1 MNVAMFLLPKSETAY
16 LVSNL
21 TMRQALE
28 KMEYHRYSAIPI
40 IDLQGKY
47 QGTVTEGDLLWK
59 IKNTPGLD
67 FKGAEKVS
75 LKDVPLRM
83 YNKPVSINAQIE
95 DLITLAIDQN
105 FIPIID
111 DQGVYVGIVRR
122 REILEYC
129 KTLINNT
136 KTKTTISWHAIKRVK

>member
-1 MNVAMFLLPKSETAY
+1 MNVAMLLLPKNETVY
-16 LVSNL
+16 LVFNVS
-21 TMRQALE
+21 MRQALE

-40 IDLQGKY
+40 IDREGKY

-67 FKGAEKVS
+67 FKGTEKVP
-75 LKDVPLRM
+75 LKDVPLRTN
-83 YNKPVSINAQIE
+83 NKPVSIDAQIE
-95 DLITLAIDQN
+95 DLITFAIDQN

-129 KTLINNT
+129 KTLLNNA
-136 KTKTTISWHAIKRVK
+136 SH

>member
-1 MNVAMFLLPKSETAY
+1 MNVAMFLLPKNETVY
-16 LVSNL
+16 LVSNVS
-21 TMRQALE
+21 MRQALE
-28 KMEYHRYSAIPI
+28 RMEYHRYSAIPI
-40 IDLQGKY
+40 IDREGKY
-47 QGTVTEGDLLWK
+47 QATVTEGDLLWK

-67 FKGAEKVS
+67 FKGTEKVP

-83 YNKPVSINAQIE
+83 TNKPVSINAQIE

-111 DQGVYVGIVRR
+111 DQGVYIGIVRR

-136 KTKTTISWHAIKRVK
+136 KIKTNY

>member
-1 MNVAMFLLPKSETAY
+1 MNVAMFLIPKNETVY

-40 IDLQGKY
+40 IDREGKY

-67 FKGAEKVS
+67 FRGTEKIP
-75 LKDVPLRM
+75 LKDIPLKM
-83 YNKPVSINAQIE
+83 VNKPVTINAQIE

-129 KTLINNT
+129 KTLIDN
-136 KTKTTISWHAIKRVK
+136 KISWHPVKSVI

>member
-1 MNVAMFLLPKSETAY
+1 MNVTMFLLPKNETVY

-28 KMEYHRYSAIPI
+28 KMEFHRYSAIPI
-40 IDLQGKY
+40 IDREGKY

-67 FKGAEKVS
+67 FKGTEKIP

-83 YNKPVSINAQIE
+83 NNKPVSINAQIE

-111 DQGVYVGIVRR
+111 DREVYVGIVRR

-129 KTLINNT
+129 KTLLNNT
-136 KTKTTISWHAIKRVK
+136 KTEKSIS

>member
-1 MNVAMFLLPKSETAY
+1 MNVAMFLLPKNETVY
-16 LVSNL
+16 LVSNVS
-21 TMRQALE
+21 MRQALE

-40 IDLQGKY
+40 IDRDGKY
-47 QGTVTEGDLLWK
+47 QATVTEGDLLWK

-67 FKGAEKVS
+67 FKGTEKVP
-75 LKDVPLRM
+75 LKDVLLRM
-83 YNKPVSINAQIE
+83 NNKPVSINAQIE

-111 DQGVYVGIVRR
+111 DQGVYIGIVRR

-129 KTLINNT
+129 KILINNT
-136 KTKTTISWHAIKRVK
+136 KIKTNSSWTAL

>member
-1 MNVAMFLLPKSETAY
+1 MNVAMFLLPKNETVY
-16 LVSNL
+16 LISDF

-40 IDLQGKY
+40 LDREGKY
-47 QGTVTEGDLLWK
+47 KGTVTEGDLLWK

-67 FKGAEKVS
+67 FKGTEKVP

-83 YNKPVSINAQIE
+83 NNTPISINAQIE
-95 DLITLAIDQN
+95 DLITVAIDQN

-122 REILEYC
+122 KEILEYC
-129 KTLINNT
+129 KTIIDY
-136 KTKTTISWHAIKRVK
+136 KHE

>member
-1 MNVAMFLLPKSETAY
+1 MNVAMFLLPKNETVY
-16 LVSNL
+16 LNSSI

-40 IDLQGKY
+40 IDQEGKY
-47 QGTVTEGDLLWK
+47 KGTVTEGDLLWTM
-59 IKNTPGLD
+59 KNTPGLD
-67 FKGAEKVS
+67 FKATEKFL

-83 YNKPVSINAQIE
+83 NNKPVSIDAHIE

-111 DQGVYVGIVRR
+111 DQGIYVGIVRR

-129 KTLINNT
+129 KKLIKSKQT
-136 KTKTTISWHAIKRVK
+136 EALG

>member
-1 MNVAMFLLPKSETAY
+1 MNVAMFLLPKNETIY
-16 LVSNL
+16 LFSNL

-28 KMEYHRYSAIPI
+28 KMEYHRYSAVPI
-40 IDLQGKY
+40 IDQQGKY

-67 FKGAEKVS
+67 FKGTEKVP

-83 YNKPVSINAQIE
+83 NNKPVSIHAQIE
-95 DLITLAIDQN
+95 DLISLAIDQN

-122 REILEYC
+122 REIMEYC
-129 KTLINNT
+129 KTLIK
-136 KTKTTISWHAIKRVK
+136 KTKSATCILAVS